1 MYWPWIAIGIV
12 VIIIIWFI
20 ASYNGFVRLRNM
32 VREAFS
38 TMDVYMKK
46 RYDLIPNLVETVKG
60 YAGHEQATLEKV
72 ISARN
77 AAAGASNVQAR
88 IEGES
93 ALTGTLKSLFAL
105 AEAYPD
111 LKANTNFLD
120 LQRQLQSVEA
130 DIANSRKY
138 YNSVVRIYNTRTQS
152 FPSVIVA
159 SIFGFR
165 YEPLFE
171 IEAGERENVKVQ
183 F

>member
-1 MYWPWIAIGIV
+1 MFWIWIALAIIAIV
-12 VIIIIWFI
+12 IIWFI
-20 ASYNGFVRLRNM
+20 AAYNGFIRLRNM

-60 YAGHEQATLEKV
+60 YAGHEQATLERV

-77 AAAGASNVQAR
+77 AAASASNLEAR
-88 IEGES
+88 LEGES
-93 ALTGTLKSLFAL
+93 ALTGTLRSLFAL

-138 YNSVVRIYNTRTQS
+138 YNSVVRMYNTKTQS

-159 SIFGFR
+159 SIFGFKH
-165 YEPLFE
+165 EPLFE
-171 IEAGERENVKVQ
+171 IEAGERENVRVQ

>member
-1 MYWPWIAIGIV
+1 MFWIWIILGIIAIV
-12 VIIIIWFI
+12 IIWFI
-20 ASYNGFVRLRNM
+20 AAYNGFIRLRNM

-60 YAGHEQATLEKV
+60 YAGHEQATLERV

-77 AAAGASNVQAR
+77 AAASASNLEAR
-88 IEGES
+88 LEGES
-93 ALTGTLKSLFAL
+93 ALTGTLRSLFAL

-138 YNSVVRIYNTRTQS
+138 YNSVVRMYNTKTQS

-159 SIFGFR
+159 SIFGFKN
-165 YEPLFE
+165 EPLFE
-171 IEAGERENVKVQ
+171 IEAGERENVRVQ

>member
-1 MYWPWIAIGIV
+1 MFWIWIALAIIAIV
-12 VIIIIWFI
+12 IIWFI
-20 ASYNGFVRLRNM
+20 AAYNGFIRLRNM

-77 AAAGASNVQAR
+77 AAASASNLQAR
-88 IEGES
+88 AEGES
-93 ALTGTLKSLFAL
+93 ALTGTLRSLFAL

-138 YNSVVRIYNTRTQS
+138 YNSVVRMYNTKTQS

-159 SIFGFR
+159 SIFSFKH
-165 YEPLFE
+165 EPLFE
-171 IEAGERENVKVQ
+171 IEAGERENVRVE